1 MSNFEILLA
10 ESAIQELENLPEFAQ
25 GAVEDAIH
33 RLITNPV
40 KSGTRLKGVGSK
52 ERPLYAMRVGQSR
65 VIYSVDRNLNTVTV
79 VKVASRSHSV
89 V

>member
-1 MSNFEILLA
+1 MNDFEILLA
-10 ESAIQELENLPEFAQ
+10 ESAIQEIENLPEFAQ
-25 GAVEDAIH
+25 GAVEAAIH

-40 KSGTRLKGVGSK
+40 KSGSRLKGVGSK
-52 ERPLYAMRVGQSR
+52 DRPLYDMGVGQSR
-65 VIYSVDRNLNTVTV
+65 VIYSVDRDLNTVTI